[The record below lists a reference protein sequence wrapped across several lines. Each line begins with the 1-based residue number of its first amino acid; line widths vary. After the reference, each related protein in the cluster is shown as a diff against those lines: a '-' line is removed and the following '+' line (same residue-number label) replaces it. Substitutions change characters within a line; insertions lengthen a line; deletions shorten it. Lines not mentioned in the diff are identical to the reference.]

1 MSERVVHIDIHG
13 QHYSLKSDLDPQ
25 YVSELAAF
33 VDEKMRAAA
42 LELTSADPLRVAVIA
57 ALNIAD
63 DLARSREHGA
73 GVEGRLITRTAEIER
88 LIDGV
93 LDEAQ
98 ARVVNE

>member
-13 QHYSLKSDLDPQ
+13 QRYSLKSDLDPQ
-25 YVSELAAF
+25 YVSELAAV

-42 LELTSADPLRVAVIA
+42 QELTSADPLRVAVIA
-57 ALNIAD
+57 AINLAD
-63 DLARSREHGA
+63 DLARAREQGA
-73 GVEGRLITRTAEIER
+73 GVEGRLIARTAEIER
-88 LIDGV
+88 IVDAV